1 MAKKKKAKRRDVWS
15 KILVVMIVEV
25 VLIVGIFVGVIL
37 AMINPFS
44 GNEQEDSTQAT
55 GEKYTGTNPAFWH
68 EGTESMTVTYSGKTV
83 YAGGQVDPEE
93 FEVVVHYKDGTSEEI
108 KEYDSIIWTDTFRL
122 AEGTNTITFY
132 YEGLWANAYVYAVDA
147 TTMPY
152 LPSYVLYAGDEK
164 TSQEKVDRIDRGE
177 LTLQEA
183 VKDIAF
189 TGDSQIKALSEFN
202 ILPEDQVVAKVGESL
217 NYMEENLNK
226 IISRSWTKKALVV
239 HYGINTLSTNSAD
252 RVAAVE
258 RYKGLLLKL
267 KEALPNTRIIVSGL
281 FPVADTIYHKQ
292 MRFAYID
299 DYNELLFA
307 MCCEIGVEY
316 LSDNE
321 YISTHQMYF
330 FGDGLHL
337 KGSFYT
343 EYWLKNLLLT
353 MGI

>member
-1 MAKKKKAKRRDVWS
+1 MAKKKKSKRGDVWS
-15 KILVVMIVEV
+15 KILVVTIVEV
-25 VLIVGIFVGVIL
+25 ILIVGVLVG
-37 AMINPFS
+37 AMFIIINPFS
-44 GNEQEDSTQAT
+44 GNGQDSTQSS
-55 GEKYTGTNPAFWH
+55 GEGYTGTNPAFWH

-83 YAGGQVDPEE
+83 YAGGQVDPED
-93 FEVVVHYKDGTSEEI
+93 FDVILHFKDGTSEEI
-108 KEYDSIIWTDTFRL
+108 TGYDSIVLTDTFRL
-122 AEGTNTITFY
+122 EEGTNTIAFY
-132 YEGLWANAYVYAVDA
+132 FEGLWASTSVYAVDA

-152 LPSYVLYAGDEK
+152 LPSYVLHAGDEAD
-164 TSQEKVDRIDRGE
+164 SQEKVDRIDRGE
-177 LTLQEA
+177 LSLQDA
-183 VKDIAF
+183 MKDVAF
-189 TGDSQIKALSEFN
+189 TGDSQIEALSAFN

-217 NYMEENLNK
+217 NYMEANLNK

-252 RVAAVE
+252 RVTAVE

-281 FPVADTIYHKQ
+281 FPVADTIYLDQ
-292 MRFAYID
+292 LRFAYIND
-299 DYNELLFA
+299 FNALLFE

-321 YISTHQMYF
+321 YISTHQTYF

-337 KGSFYT
+337 KSSFYT
-343 EYWLKNLLLT
+343 EYWLKNLILT